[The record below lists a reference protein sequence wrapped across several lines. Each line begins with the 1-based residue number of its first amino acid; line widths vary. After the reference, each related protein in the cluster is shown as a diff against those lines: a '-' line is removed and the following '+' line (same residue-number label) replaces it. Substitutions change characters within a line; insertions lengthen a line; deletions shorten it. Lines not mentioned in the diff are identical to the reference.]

1 MASSSNGRLSSF
13 FAVRIALLSFL
24 LLALST
30 VCEAKNDCP
39 WINEATAGGLLGG
52 DAVGDFK
59 APSQGQPAV
68 CTFIAKDDSATRTL
82 TISVLTTPDFSAELQ
97 SAMRAC
103 GTDSTAIQAIG
114 NQASVCTQD
123 NRKGGLGELVV
134 GRVRDQVF
142 TILLGS
148 SLKGDLILTRRELR
162 SRIYTAAEQV
172 AGNLF

>member
-1 MASSSNGRLSSF
+1 MANSSNRRFSSF
-13 FAVRIALLSFL
+13 FDARIGLLSFL
-24 LLALST
+24 LLTLST
-30 VCEAKNDCP
+30 VCRAKNDCP

-59 APSQGQPAV
+59 TASQGQPAV
-68 CTFIAKDDSATRTL
+68 CTFIAKDESATRTL
-82 TISVLTTPDFSAELQ
+82 TVSVLQTPDFDAALQ
-97 SAMRAC
+97 SAMRVCAS
-103 GTDSTAIQAIG
+103 DSTPIQAIG
-114 NQASVCTQD
+114 NQASVCMQD